1 MAFYSSISIAYD
13 QLFPLNPA
21 QAEFVNSCFA
31 NSVAGKKIVD
41 AGCGIGSLAIL
52 LARRSANVYGFDSD
66 SNMIDIAKE
75 KQPQALNLKFNVGDL
90 VDELSGLERN
100 RYHGVLCFGN
110 TLVHLATIDR
120 IEQFVKQSS
129 RLLKRDGKLLI
140 QIVNYDRVLKKK
152 VDSLPT
158 INTDNYEF
166 IRKYNHRSD
175 GLIDFETVL
184 SAKFTCEQ
192 TVNSVLLLPLKR
204 EELEDALTP
213 YFTKVNFYGDFKKS
227 PLSEDSFHIVVEA
240 SK

>member
-21 QAEFVNSCFA
+21 QAEFVDSCFA

-192 TVNSVLLLPLKR
+192 TVNSVLLLPLRR